1 MNHINKFNKS
11 NYIDVQPSLIRKIDR
26 RHSFDMNKNKNKL
39 KTDSNSIKNKLR
51 QIDKNKFKNIPKNE
65 SLMNFS
71 TILFNNKNNDENRN
85 SYKDKNDCPKMV
97 SSIFI
102 NNNRFNLKRKTK
114 DNNNLKISSLIP
126 ISKKRTNKSK
136 HKTIKEKEGVILNIL
151 KKDKKK
157 VSKRKHSYNAN
168 DSKLSKNSKHTK
180 ITKKNREKYNSSHAL
195 IKVRKISNNNLVD
208 ILRNGIKEKKR
219 KDKDKDEEKNS
230 NNDDNNENNDIKKNV
245 ENKNENN
252 VSEKKKNNQ
261 KKENTNKESPIIDI
275 NNAKTKN
282 ETEILKYTQ
291 KEKKKKYKKFP
302 LCCLS
307 INDDNS
313 SDND

>member
-102 NNNRFNLKRKTK
+102 NNNRFDLKRKTK

-126 ISKKRTNKSK
+126 ISKKRINKSK

-219 KDKDKDEEKNS
+219 KDKDKEKNS
-230 NNDDNNENNDIKKNV
+230 DNDDNNKNNDIKKNV

-291 KEKKKKYKKFP
+291 KDKKKKYKKFP

>member
-1 MNHINKFNKS
+1 
-11 NYIDVQPSLIRKIDR
+11 
-26 RHSFDMNKNKNKL
+26 MNKNKSKL

-219 KDKDKDEEKNS
+219 KDKDKEKNS
-230 NNDDNNENNDIKKNV
+230 DNDDNNKNNDIKKNV

>member
-219 KDKDKDEEKNS
+219 KDKDKEKNS
-230 NNDDNNENNDIKKNV
+230 DNDDNNKNNDIKKNV

>member
-102 NNNRFNLKRKTK
+102 NNNRFDLKRKTK

-126 ISKKRTNKSK
+126 ISKKRINKSK

-219 KDKDKDEEKNS
+219 KDKDEEKNS
-230 NNDDNNENNDIKKNV
+230 GNDDNNENNDIKKNV

-291 KEKKKKYKKFP
+291 KDKKKKYKKFP

>member
-219 KDKDKDEEKNS
+219 KDKDKEKNS
-230 NNDDNNENNDIKKNV
+230 DNDDNNENNDIKKNV

>member
-136 HKTIKEKEGVILNIL
+136 HKKIKEKEGVILNIL

-219 KDKDKDEEKNS
+219 KDKDEEKNS
-230 NNDDNNENNDIKKNV
+230 GNDDNNENNDIKKNV

-282 ETEILKYTQ
+282 ETEIVKYTQ

>member
-126 ISKKRTNKSK
+126 ISKKRINKSK
-136 HKTIKEKEGVILNIL
+136 HKTIKEKEGVVLNIL

-219 KDKDKDEEKNS
+219 KDKDKEKNS
-230 NNDDNNENNDIKKNV
+230 DNDDNNKNNDIKKNV